1 MTTTTQP
8 SRSRQRGAADAR
20 RAGARSRHPSGRE
33 PTRKPPGRRSPTF
46 VLLSVVATI
55 LTLLGLVMVLSAS
68 SVSDLRSTGNS
79 WHSFQRQATWAGIGG
94 AALIVTMRVDYR
106 RWRLR
111 AKPVLVLCLGLLA
124 LVLVPGVGVTV
135 NGATRWLGAGPF
147 QIQPAEFAKLGL
159 LLWVCDLLARRWDQM
174 RSARATL
181 RPVLIALGVTSV
193 LLLAQPNLGT
203 TIVIS
208 ASVLVVL
215 LVAGT
220 PLLRMAGLGVIATG
234 AATVLALGAGYRR
247 DRVLAF
253 LDPWADPLN
262 TGYQTI
268 QSMVGI
274 ASGGFTGVGLGAS
287 RAKWG
292 FLPFAHTD
300 FIFAIIAEELGLVGA
315 GTVILLFAALG
326 VFGARAAMGAP
337 DEFGMLLATGI
348 TTWLVVQAVVNLGAV
363 LGVLPITGVPL
374 PFVSFGGSSL
384 VITMAATGI
393 LLNIARQSEL

>member
-1 MTTTTQP
+1 MTTTTHP
-8 SRSRQRGAADAR
+8 SRSA
-20 RAGARSRHPSGRE
+20 ARSRHPTARPAG
-33 PTRKPPGRRSPTF
+33 RKPPGRRSPTF
-46 VLLSVVATI
+46 MLLLIVVTI

-79 WHSFQRQATWAGIGG
+79 WYSFQRQVLWVLIGAG
-94 AALIVTMRVDYR
+94 AMVVTLRVDYR
-106 RWRLR
+106 TWRRWST
-111 AKPVLVLCLGLLA
+111 PVLWGCLGLLA
-124 LVLVPGVGVTV
+124 LVLVPGVGVSV
-135 NGATRWLGAGPF
+135 NGATRWLGAGPV

-159 LLWVCDLLARRWDQM
+159 LLWVCDLLARRWKQM
-174 RSARATL
+174 GDSRATL
-181 RPVLIALGVTSV
+181 RPVLIGLGGTAM

-220 PLLRMAGLGVIATG
+220 SLWKMAALGAV
-234 AATVLALGAGYRR
+234 ATVSTTALALGAGYRR

-274 ASGGFTGVGLGAS
+274 ASGGLTGVGLGAS

-300 FIFAIIAEELGLVGA
+300 FIFAIIAEELGLIGA
-315 GTVILLFAALG
+315 GTVIVLFAALG
-326 VFGARAAMGAP
+326 MFGARTAMGAADP
-337 DEFGMLLATGI
+337 FGMLLATGI

-384 VITMAATGI
+384 VVTLAATGI
-393 LLNIARQSEL
+393 LLNIARQGDL

>member
-1 MTTTTQP
+1 
-8 SRSRQRGAADAR
+8 
-20 RAGARSRHPSGRE
+20 
-33 PTRKPPGRRSPTF
+33 
-46 VLLSVVATI
+46 VLLLVVATI

-68 SVSDLRSTGNS
+68 SVSDLRNTGNS
-79 WHSFQRQATWAGIGG
+79 WHSFQRQLTWAVVGVG
-94 AALIVTMRVDYR
+94 ALIVTLRVDYR
-106 RWRLR
+106 TWRRLTR
-111 AKPVLVLCLGLLA
+111 PILAVSLGLLG

-135 NGATRWLGAGPF
+135 NGATRWLGAGPV
-147 QIQPAEFAKLGL
+147 QIQPAEFVKLGL
-159 LLWVCDLLARRWDQM
+159 LLWVCDLLARRWTRM
-174 RSARATL
+174 RDSRATL
-181 RPVLIALGVTSV
+181 RPVLLALGGTAA

-208 ASVLVVL
+208 AAVLVVL

-220 PLLRMAGLGVIATG
+220 PLLRMAGLGLFATG
-234 AATVLALGAGYRR
+234 AATALALGAGYRR

-274 ASGGFTGVGLGAS
+274 ASGGLTGVGLGAS

-300 FIFAIIAEELGLVGA
+300 FIFAIISEELGLIGA
-315 GTVILLFAALG
+315 GTVIVLFAALG
-326 VFGARAAMGAP
+326 VLGARAAMGAP
-337 DEFGMLLATGI
+337 EPFGLLLAAGI

-384 VITMAATGI
+384 VVTMAATGI
-393 LLNIARQSEL
+393 LLNIARQSDL

>member
-1 MTTTTQP
+1 MTTTTHP
-8 SRSRQRGAADAR
+8 SRSRQRVSAGSGK
-20 RAGARSRHPSGRE
+20 AGARSRHPSGRE
-33 PTRKPPGRRSPTF
+33 STRRPPGRRSPTF
-46 VLLSVVATI
+46 VLLLVVATI

-79 WHSFQRQATWAGIGG
+79 WHSFQRQLTWAVVGVG
-94 AALIVTMRVDYR
+94 ALVITLRVDYR
-106 RWRLR
+106 RWRPGAR
-111 AKPVLVLCLGLLA
+111 PGLVLCLGLLA

-135 NGATRWLGAGPF
+135 NGATRWLGAGPL

-174 RSARATL
+174 GDARATL
-181 RPVLIALGVTSV
+181 RPVLVALGVTSA

-203 TIVIS
+203 TIVI
-208 ASVLVVL
+208 ATSVLVVL

-220 PLLRMAGLGVIATG
+220 SLLRMAGLGLFATG
-234 AATVLALGAGYRR
+234 AVSALALGAGYRR

-300 FIFAIIAEELGLVGA
+300 FIFAIIAEELGLIGA

-337 DEFGMLLATGI
+337 DPFGMLLATGI

-384 VITMAATGI
+384 VITLAATGI

>member
-1 MTTTTQP
+1 MLLLIVSTT
-8 SRSRQRGAADAR
+8 
-20 RAGARSRHPSGRE
+20 
-33 PTRKPPGRRSPTF
+33 
-46 VLLSVVATI
+46 

-79 WHSFQRQATWAGIGG
+79 WHSFQRQLTWTVVGAG
-94 AALIVTMRVDYR
+94 ALVITIRVDYR
-106 RWRLR
+106 RWRAR
-111 AKPVLVLCLGLLA
+111 ARPALAVCLGLLA

-135 NGATRWLGAGPF
+135 NGATRWLGAGPIR
-147 QIQPAEFAKLGL
+147 IQPAEFVKLGL
-159 LLWVCDLLARRWDQM
+159 LLWVCDLLARRWKQM
-174 RSARATL
+174 GDSRATL
-181 RPVLIALGVTSV
+181 RPVLLALGATGA
-193 LLLAQPNLGT
+193 LLLIQPNLGT
-203 TIVIS
+203 TIVIV
-208 ASVLVVL
+208 AMVLVVL

-220 PLLRMAGLGVIATG
+220 PLWRIAGLGALGTGVAT
-234 AATVLALGAGYRR
+234 ALALGAGYRR
-247 DRVLAF
+247 ARVVAF

-274 ASGGFTGVGLGAS
+274 ASGGLTGVGLGAS

-300 FIFAIIAEELGLVGA
+300 FIFAIVAEELGLIGA
-315 GTVILLFAALG
+315 GIVILLFAALG
-326 VFGARAAMGAP
+326 LFGARAAIGAP
-337 DEFGMLLATGI
+337 DPFGMLLAAGI
-348 TTWLVVQAVVNLGAV
+348 TTWLVVQAIVNLGAV

-384 VITMAATGI
+384 VVTLAATGI